1 MPMTVVILGAGR
13 VGFQLARQ
21 LISEHKEVVVI
32 EKDPQKAQ
40 DISRQLDCLTI
51 NDNGNSLEG
60 LQKAGIDQADFFVGV
75 TESDEINMISCALVS
90 SSFDKP
96 VTIARVRNLDYSRT
110 WDKRPG
116 FLGIDHIIN
125 PEIEVAHA
133 IVRAVEY
140 GAVSSVVDFE
150 TSNLQMRSI
159 QVEEGTLFVG
169 TSIQNLRKKLEVPFI
184 ITVISRGD
192 ETIIP
197 SGVTEL
203 AVGDQLWILAETR
216 DFDSILNTMD
226 IPQVHLKN
234 IVLAGGGNIGMYIT
248 QYLQDESAVKTS
260 LFKRFYQK
268 LMGTKSRNVHIIEK
282 DYNRCKELAEIFP
295 KVQVTNADISEEQVL
310 EEGRFNSYD
319 LLITAT
325 GNQELNIVTAAH
337 ARKAGIPRSMALV
350 KKGSNAAIARNLGV
364 DVAISINET
373 LVNSIQKIIRKN
385 YARSVYNFSDSN
397 LEMLE
402 LSVASRP
409 EMAGKPI
416 KDTRL
421 PGKSL
426 IIMITRSGTHLIP
439 QGDLVLEAEDH
450 MMIVTTKDNI
460 QELE

>member
-1 MPMTVVILGAGR
+1 MTVVILGAGR
-13 VGFQLARQ
+13 VGFQLAHQ

-51 NDNGNSLEG
+51 NDNGNSMEG
-60 LQKAGIDQADFFVGV
+60 LLKSGIDKADFFVSV

-90 SSFDKP
+90 SSFERP

-116 FLGIDHIIN
+116 FLGINHIIN

-133 IVRAVEY
+133 IVKAVEY

-150 TSNLQMRSI
+150 TSTLQMRSI
-159 QVEEGTLFVG
+159 QVTEGSFFEGL
-169 TSIQNLRKKLEVPFI
+169 SIQDLRKDLEVPFI
-184 ITVISRGD
+184 ITVITRDD

-197 SGVTEL
+197 TGVTEL
-203 AVGDQLWILAETR
+203 LAGDQLWILADTK
-216 DFDSILNTMD
+216 DFDTLLKTVD
-226 IPQVHLKN
+226 KPQIHLKN

-248 QYLQDESAVKTS
+248 QYLQEDPAAKNS
-260 LFKRFYQK
+260 LFRRFYQK
-268 LMGTKSRNVHIIEK
+268 LLGSRSRNVHIIEK
-282 DYNRCKELAEIFP
+282 DYNRCKELAELYP

-337 ARKAGIPRSMALV
+337 ARKAGIPRSIALV

-373 LVNSIQKIIRKN
+373 LVNSIQRIIRKR
-385 YARSVYNFSDSN
+385 YARSVFNFSESN

-426 IIMITRSGTHLIP
+426 IIMVTRNGTNIIP

-450 MMIVTTKDNI
+450 MMIVTTKENI
-460 QELE
+460 RELE